1 VSDSLKNV
9 ETGLCSDCRHART
22 IFSDRGSAFVM
33 CQLSASD
40 PTFPKYP
47 RLPVLSCAGYSR
59 KTKLPADSVPE

>member
-1 VSDSLKNV
+1 VSEPLKNV
-9 ETGLCSDCRHART
+9 EAGLCADCRHART
-22 IFSDRGSAFVM
+22 ISSDRGSAFVM

-59 KTKLPADSVPE
+59 KTTPPADPAPE